1 MDDLWQP
8 LSVRRGVKPRL
19 QREEPFP
26 SHSFAGVV
34 DLIRK
39 SLSGEDVFGNHRIVD
54 ARIARVLLRLQMDRR
69 PGADESFDSLLLYM
83 RQDDDLVLDVLDVLL
98 AEGWLAPWRL
108 ADFLDAS
115 ASTWA
120 VVDGELVERV
130 SPPAVQQYEAALEP
144 RDEAARHLGE
154 AWGAAFGLDPDP
166 SAACAAA
173 TRAVEAVLKPI
184 TTPNDSKATFGKMR
198 KAIVDAPSKFEFVL
212 DDDPTAFLPYLN
224 LAEFKPGRHGGD
236 DKAPPTIEE
245 ARATVHG
252 AVTVVEWLRSG
263 VFRRA
268 G

>member
-1 MDDLWQP
+1 M
-8 LSVRRGVKPRL
+8 
-19 QREEPFP
+19 
-26 SHSFAGVV
+26 
-34 DLIRK
+34 
-39 SLSGEDVFGNHRIVD
+39 
-54 ARIARVLLRLQMDRR
+54 M
-69 PGADESFDSLLLYM
+69 
-83 RQDDDLVLDVLDVLL
+83 
-98 AEGWLAPWRL
+98 EGWLPAGKLER
-108 ADFLDAS
+108 FLDAS
-115 ASTWA
+115 ASTWT
-120 VVDGELVERV
+120 VVDGQLAERV
-130 SPPAVQQYEAALEP
+130 SPPAARQFEVVLEP

-154 AWGAAFGLDPDP
+154 AWDHAFGVDLSPA
-166 SAACAAA
+166 AACEAA

-184 TTPNDSKATFGKMR
+184 TTPRDSQATFGKMR

-268 G
+268 E